1 MISRVRTPL
10 AFVFAAVIPLAA
22 ASLPASAADLPQVRM
37 TKTNTVPACAT
48 PGRLMAFLSSRNH
61 NMDER
66 FSTIAADYMRIG
78 DELKIRWDIAF
89 FQMMLETGNL
99 TFKGD
104 VKANQNN
111 FAGLGATGNHVPGE
125 SFPDVAT
132 GVKAHLQHLLLYAG
146 EHLDNPVAERT
157 RKVQEWGVLTD
168 WQKRISGPI
177 NYEQL
182 AKQWAPTS
190 RRYARDISNI
200 AENFYG
206 SPCRAPDPNPDLLA
220 LARPGTAPQNSTAS
234 DPKVAM
240 ADTSAPDAADAP
252 ATKLSGA
259 ELARRAVEEA
269 RKSGSFV
276 RSGLGAEELVPP
288 ANEAQTV
295 AVGEPEQ
302 QEKPQAVKIIN
313 AAVPPIDA
321 APNASADAEARRPA
335 DAAPVEPTKK
345 STTKKIQTAALGAGT
360 KSSVLPGITS
370 KSTPTLSPAARPTCK
385 VWTASYGGG
394 HSVIIKARADRQD
407 NYTVL
412 DVNEGSEK
420 REAAAYIAA
429 YAKGGETV
437 GEFTNPSQ
445 ALDKAFELCP
455 DG

>member
-1 MISRVRTPL
+1 
-10 AFVFAAVIPLAA
+10 
-22 ASLPASAADLPQVRM
+22 M
-37 TKTNTVPACAT
+37 TKTNSVPACAT
-48 PGRLMAFLSSRNH
+48 PGRLMAFLNSRNGNVDGH
-61 NMDER
+61 

-89 FQMMLETGNL
+89 FQMLLETGNL

-104 VKANQNN
+104 VKSNQNN
-111 FAGLGATGNHVPGE
+111 FAGLGATGKHVPGE
-125 SFPDVAT
+125 SFADVAT

-146 EHLDNPVAERT
+146 EHLDDPVAERT

-168 WQKRISGPI
+168 WQKTLKGPV
-177 NYEQL
+177 NYEQVS
-182 AKQWAPTS
+182 KQWAPTS

-200 AENFYG
+200 AESFYG
-206 SPCRAPDPNPDLLA
+206 SPCRAADPNPELLA
-220 LARPGTAPQNSTAS
+220 LARPGSAPAQTSTAS

-240 ADTSAPDAADAP
+240 ADAGASSS
-252 ATKLSGA
+252 KLSGA

-276 RSGLGAEELVPP
+276 RSGLGAEELVPQTDD
-288 ANEAQTV
+288 AQTV
-295 AVGEPEQ
+295 AVGEPAQ
-302 QEKPQAVKIIN
+302 PEKAQAVKIIN
-313 AAVPPIDA
+313 AAAPPADA
-321 APNASADAEARRPA
+321 VAAASAETETRRPA
-335 DAAPVEPTKK
+335 DSAPVEPTKK
-345 STTKKIQTAALGAGT
+345 TTKKIQTAALGSGT

-370 KSTPTLSPAARPTCK
+370 KSTPTLSPSARPTCK

-394 HSVIIKARADRQD
+394 HSVIIRARADRQD